1 MKRTSLVLTAI
12 LALACSALH
21 AQSLNARAN
30 VPFNFWMGKTL
41 MPAGDYQIRY
51 SNGLLQVRDD
61 AGGESL
67 ESILTIP
74 EHKLNPPEQT
84 VLVFNR
90 YGDTYF
96 LAKLSS
102 PELDGGCILPKTSRE
117 KEQLSGVRGDKPV
130 LIALRR
136 K

>member
-74 EHKLNPPEQT
+74 EHKLNPPNQT

-90 YGDTYF
+90 YGDTY
-96 LAKLSS
+96 SS
-102 PELDGGCILPKTSRE
+102 PSYRRPNWTAAASFPKIRAKKSNSAEFTGTN
-117 KEQLSGVRGDKPV
+117 LS
-130 LIALRR
+130 
-136 K
+136 